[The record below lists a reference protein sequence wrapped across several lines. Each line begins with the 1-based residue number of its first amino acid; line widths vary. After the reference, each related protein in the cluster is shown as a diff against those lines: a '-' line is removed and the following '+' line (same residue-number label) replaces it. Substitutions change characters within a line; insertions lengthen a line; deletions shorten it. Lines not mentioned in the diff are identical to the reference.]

1 MLVIIIV
8 QILGGRSAVD
18 LTGEWVLFMLSCLYM
33 LVECIRNGIW
43 DRHIKPNLCANII
56 GSAVAGIAVFVYIFL
71 KGRYWPGALCAGL
84 CSVLL
89 CFAALQFT
97 TWLYHL
103 RHNQLEHSEEEED
116 EQQN

>member
-1 MLVIIIV
+1 MKLDFYTKRSQLDEMQEQKLCKLESRGFWLLWWGLLVIIIV
-8 QILGGRSAVD
+8 QSLGGRSAVD

-71 KGRYWPGALCAGL
+71 FLKGRYWPGALCAGL
-84 CSVLL
+84 
-89 CFAALQFT
+89 
-97 TWLYHL
+97 
-103 RHNQLEHSEEEED
+103 
-116 EQQN
+116 